1 MGYSI
6 DLPAMSGIG
15 YRQIGMFQRGD
26 LTLAEAIEQIKFE
39 SHRFVRHQY
48 NWFGLKDDRIQWF
61 DITGEV
67 GSEITALVD
76 RFIRNEP
83 ESYL

>member
-1 MGYSI
+1 MGYSL

-15 YRQIGMFQRGD
+15 YRQIGMFLKEELS
-26 LTLAEAIEQIKFE
+26 LTTAIERIKFE

-48 NWFGLKDDRIQWF
+48 NWFGLKDNRIQWF

-67 GSEITALVD
+67 GSEVADLVD
-76 RFIRNEP
+76 KFIMADP
-83 ESYL
+83 KS